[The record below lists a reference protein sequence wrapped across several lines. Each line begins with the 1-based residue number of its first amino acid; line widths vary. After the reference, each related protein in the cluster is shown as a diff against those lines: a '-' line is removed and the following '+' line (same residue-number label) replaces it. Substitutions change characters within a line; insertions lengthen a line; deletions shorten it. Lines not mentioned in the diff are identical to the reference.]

1 MIGRIRGVLI
11 DRTATEVMVEAGGVG
26 YCLQVSTATV
36 ARLPALEEEV
46 VLWVTTRFREDVIQ
60 LYGFAD
66 RREQEM
72 FLRLLKISGVG
83 PKLAF
88 AIISGGD
95 VGRLERQ
102 LIRGEVEELC
112 KLPGVGKKLSKR
124 LILELGEVLKKE
136 LGDADGFASGSIDGP
151 EAVVDAV
158 VERELLAALEALGYR
173 RQEVEKVAGEK
184 LRNHPGTGTETLLK
198 LVLQELHR
206 G

>member
-1 MIGRIRGVLI
+1 MIGRIRGTLI
-11 DRTATEVMVEAGGVG
+11 SRQTTEVLVEAGGVG
-26 YCLQVSTATV
+26 YCLQVSAATA

-46 VLWVTTRFREDVIQ
+46 VLWVTTRFRDDLIQ
-60 LYGFAD
+60 LYGFSE

-88 AIISGGD
+88 AIIAGGD

-102 LIRGEVEELC
+102 LVEGEVDELC
-112 KLPGVGKKLSKR
+112 KLPGVGKKLSQR

-136 LGDADGFASGSIDGP
+136 LGDDYRVLQPAGESSG
-151 EAVVDAV
+151 AVNEE

-173 RQEVEKVAGEK
+173 RQEVEKIVARK
-184 LRNHPGTGTETLLK
+184 LSEEVAAGTETLLK
-198 LVLQELHR
+198 MVLRELHSGR
-206 G
+206 

>member
-1 MIGRIRGVLI
+1 MIGRIRGPLI
-11 DRTATEVMVEAGGVG
+11 SREATEVMVEAGGVG
-26 YCLQVSTATV
+26 YRLQVSAATA
-36 ARLPALEEEV
+36 ASLPALEEEV

-88 AIISGGD
+88 AIIAGGD
-95 VGRLERQ
+95 VSRLEGL
-102 LIRGEVEELC
+102 LIEGEVDELC

-136 LGDADGFASGSIDGP
+136 LGDDYRAGQALADGW
-151 EAVVDAV
+151 ETAVNREI
-158 VERELLAALEALGYR
+158 ERELLAALEALGYH
-173 RQEVEKVAGEK
+173 RQEVEKIVVQKLGE
-184 LRNHPGTGTETLLK
+184 HPGAGTEALLK
-198 LVLQELHR
+198 QVLRELHR